1 MSVNTETI
9 TLLVEYDR
17 DDGNFP
23 TIQHVVNI
31 LDMSD
36 DIVYVT
42 HNYLQ
47 DDVLDE
53 GKLFTVEILSSSLE
67 YFLDW
72 EWFESPEWNDAAPT
86 SFKAR
91 LAVNL
96 ETDQTLVITRDNSSK
111 WLPASVTFTGEDAH
125 EILCDQR
132 VDRLLVRLGC
142 ITPDPD
148 EEGMC
153 EVGVEIFCWHVL
165 KATYRTFAVPEADVH
180 VSGGNQ

>member
-1 MSVNTETI
+1 MSTETETI

-23 TIQHVVNI
+23 SIQHVVNI

-36 DIVYVT
+36 DIVHVT
-42 HNYLQ
+42 HDFLQ

-53 GKLFTVEILSSSLE
+53 GKLFTVEILSTSLE

-72 EWFESPEWNDAAPT
+72 EWFDSPEWDDTPT

-91 LAVNL
+91 LVVVL
-96 ETDQTLVITRDNSSK
+96 ETDQTLVITRDNTSK

-148 EEGMC
+148 ENGLC
-153 EVGVEIFCWHVL
+153 EVGVEVFCWHTL
-165 KATYRTFAVPEADVH
+165 TETYRTFAVPEINLTVAYH
-180 VSGGNQ
+180 EQ

>member
-1 MSVNTETI
+1 MLSETETI

-31 LDMSD
+31 LDMSE

-42 HNYLQ
+42 HDFLQ

-53 GKLFTVEILSSSLE
+53 GKLFTVEILSSSLQ

-72 EWFESPEWNDAAPT
+72 EYFESPEWNDVDPT
-86 SFKAR
+86 SFTAR
-91 LAVNL
+91 IAANL
-96 ETDQTLVITRDNSSK
+96 ETYKTLVITKDNSSK
-111 WLPASVTFTGEDAH
+111 CLPASVTFTGEDAH
-125 EILCDQR
+125 EILCYQR

-142 ITPDPD
+142 ITLDPD
-148 EEGMC
+148 EEGLC
-153 EVGVEIFCWHVL
+153 EVGVEVFCWHTL
-165 KATYRTFAVPEADVH
+165 TETYRTFAVPFSDVH
-180 VSGGNQ
+180 VGGTQ

>member
-1 MSVNTETI
+1 MSANTETI

-42 HNYLQ
+42 HNYLP

-53 GKLFTVEILSSSLE
+53 GKLFTVEILSSSLK

-72 EWFESPEWNDAAPT
+72 EYFVESPEWNDGVDIL
-86 SFKAR
+86 KAR
-91 LAVNL
+91 LVVNL

-153 EVGVEIFCWHVL
+153 EVGVEIFCWHLL
-165 KATYRTFAVPEADVH
+165 KETYRTFAVPVSDVH
-180 VSGGNQ
+180 VGGTQ